1 MKQASNEEGCINNW
15 KYDQYFNCTDI
26 YLTVLNNINKFLCF
40 FKEGEKI
47 SNIKMI
53 AEILEQVKKLKT
65 ACDHLFIQSLHLDMN
80 TL

>member
-1 MKQASNEEGCINNW
+1 MTNISIV
-15 KYDQYFNCTDI
+15 
-26 YLTVLNNINKFLCF
+26 LTSISQFLTLISF

-47 SNIKMI
+47 LEKISNIKII

-65 ACDHLFIQSLHLDMN
+65 ACDYLFIQSLHLDMN